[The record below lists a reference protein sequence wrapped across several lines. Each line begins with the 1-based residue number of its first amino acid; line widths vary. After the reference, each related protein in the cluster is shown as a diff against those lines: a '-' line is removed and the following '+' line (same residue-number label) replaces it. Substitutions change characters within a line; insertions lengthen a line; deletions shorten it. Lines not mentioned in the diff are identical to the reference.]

1 MGGTSGVTMAFLR
14 QFGISLVS
22 GRESSHGLPAGMD
35 GQTSLH
41 AESTVGSVGARKT
54 DLDDEVREGSTRDKK
69 GSCEA
74 LDHYVLIGDDLQ
86 LLVDREVDDDGDVL
100 FSLKPGTVFPRKA
113 CELEHAQDKPQQA
126 AQTVDKSDWMATGLR
141 SAIARG
147 AASLMLPMKQPLLM
161 VDVKHDV
168 FVLGRGEWT
177 HVASNQTQL
186 QVGYY
191 K

>member
-1 MGGTSGVTMAFLR
+1 MAFLR

-22 GRESSHGLPAGMD
+22 GREDSHGLPAGMD

-41 AESTVGSVGARKT
+41 AEPAGGSVGARKT
-54 DLDDEVREGSTRDKK
+54 DLDDEMIEELTKDKA

-86 LLVDREVDDDGDVL
+86 LLVNREVDNDGDVL
-100 FSLKPGTVFPRKA
+100 FSLEPGTVYPQEA
-113 CELEHAQDKPQQA
+113 CRLEHVQDKPQQA
-126 AQTVDKSDWMATGLR
+126 TKTVDKSDWMATGLK

-147 AASLMLPMKQPLLM
+147 VMPLMQPVKQPLLM

-177 HVASNQTQL
+177 HIASNQTQL
-186 QVGYY
+186 QIGYY